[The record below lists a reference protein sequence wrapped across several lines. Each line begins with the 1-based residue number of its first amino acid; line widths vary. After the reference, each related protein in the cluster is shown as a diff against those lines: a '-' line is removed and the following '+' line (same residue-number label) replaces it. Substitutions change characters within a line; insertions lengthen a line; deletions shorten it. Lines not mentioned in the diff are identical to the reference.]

1 MTEEFYRW
9 LLQLIREDRLVK
21 FYQSPKWRRL
31 REKAMKR
38 DHYECQECR
47 RLGKYHRV
55 ENVHHIKEVKDRP
68 DLALG
73 LIAQYSPFLVERND
87 DNNYL
92 SINVNKQIMLNT
104 MTNKALIT
112 KIELLEREVEKLKN
126 KKILNKRK
134 YHRNR

>member
-9 LLQLIREDRLVK
+9 LLQLIREDRMVK

-68 DLALG
+68 DLALD
-73 LIAQYSPFLVERND
+73 L
-87 DNNYL
+87 DNL
-92 SINVNKQIMLNT
+92 WICVNKVDSFFESFFA
-104 MTNKALIT
+104 TNPLSSCFMVSDNRQT
-112 KIELLEREVEKLKN
+112 KTV
-126 KKILNKRK
+126 
-134 YHRNR
+134 

>member
-55 ENVHHIKEVKDRP
+55 ENV
-68 DLALG
+68 
-73 LIAQYSPFLVERND
+73 
-87 DNNYL
+87 
-92 SINVNKQIMLNT
+92 
-104 MTNKALIT
+104 
-112 KIELLEREVEKLKN
+112 
-126 KKILNKRK
+126 
-134 YHRNR
+134 

>member
-21 FYQSPKWRRL
+21 FYQSPKWLRL

-68 DLALG
+68 DLALDLDN
-73 LIAQYSPFLVERND
+73 LINSLRFNSNDSIGEEEEIEMLAQD
-87 DNNYL
+87 
-92 SINVNKQIMLNT
+92 
-104 MTNKALIT
+104 LIT
-112 KIELLEREVEKLKN
+112 EPDFNAFFR
-126 KKILNKRK
+126 
-134 YHRNR
+134 